1 MGYSR
6 VLCLPRSR
14 RMAARGPGC
23 VPTEVCHCVASQEGG
38 RAGTALLGRGLPP
51 CTLAA
56 PTPAPDSLNCER
68 GWGGDFSSCIF
79 CLSVARWSGTLGG
92 LGSRG

>member
-56 PTPAPDSLNCER
+56 PTPAPDSLNWER
-68 GWGGDFSSCIF
+68 GWGATSLPAFSASQ
-79 CLSVARWSGTLGG
+79 SHGGQARWVG
-92 LGSRG
+92 